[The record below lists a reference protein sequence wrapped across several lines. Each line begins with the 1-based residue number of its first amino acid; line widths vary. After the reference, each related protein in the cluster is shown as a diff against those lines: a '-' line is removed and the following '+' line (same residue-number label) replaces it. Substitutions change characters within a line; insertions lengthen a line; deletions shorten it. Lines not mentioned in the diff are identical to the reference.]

1 MFFVDFK
8 KECPVGRLF
17 SSFPHYEFTLNP
29 FCQQCSINKILI
41 FVIRLKSFTVFLKNT
56 YAKIQIF
63 RGRSLTCFLNYF
75 VLQNFLKFL
84 WLDRK
89 KSAGFCKSN
98 RSKFFEQLRR
108 RCIKLGSFGNKQ
120 MLRIAGFFTSLPVLT
135 YLCNKRLKP
144 SIHCVQLCGKIT
156 RCGCWVNKMITLL
169 TACLNLFFEILAR
182 ALNCISKYA
191 CGNCV
196 RPP

>member
-1 MFFVDFK
+1 MFFVYLK
-8 KECPVGRLF
+8 KKYPVVRLF
-17 SSFPHYEFTLNP
+17 SSFAHYEFTLNL
-29 FCQQCSINKILI
+29 FFQQCSINKILI
-41 FVIRLKSFTVFLKNT
+41 FVILRKSFTVLLNV
-56 YAKIQIF
+56 KIQIF
-63 RGRSLTCFLNYF
+63 RGGSLTCLLNYF
-75 VLQNFLKFL
+75 FLQNCLKFL

-120 MLRIAGFFTSLPVLT
+120 MLRIAGFFRSLPVLT

-182 ALNCISKYA
+182 ALNCISKSA
-191 CGNCV
+191 RGNCV